1 MKQILL
7 AAIFVTTLSA
17 TAQTNISNT
26 STIPVAVTDAF
37 LKKFPNNTAPTWSPK
52 TYTTPNATTVYI
64 VEFATTMSERKNEA
78 WIDKDGKIVMHR
90 KVIELD
96 EVPEEIRN
104 SVLKNYPE
112 FQTVNAER
120 IEEGG
125 HTNYLLNIQQGAR
138 SQKIKVDSKG
148 NVLP

>member
-1 MKQILL
+1 
-7 AAIFVTTLSA
+7 
-17 TAQTNISNT
+17 
-26 STIPVAVTDAF
+26 
-37 LKKFPNNTAPTWSPK
+37 
-52 TYTTPNATTVYI
+52 
-64 VEFATTMSERKNEA
+64 
-78 WIDKDGKIVMHR
+78 MHR